1 MSWMRVSRF
10 LPVTFDREF
19 CEPRSKTV
27 VVFMSWGDQKM
38 ARLVRDDGEDPF
50 SRSRW
55 ISACSEGWDLTE
67 SVTHWRPCY
76 DDPTAEEPRD
86 AVPGFVVE
94 SRQIDMLKSIAR
106 KLHGDGSHLTTDGRR
121 DLANQLSLLLGQ
133 LQEQSVEF

>member
-38 ARLVRDDGEDPF
+38 ARLVRDDAEDPF
-50 SRSRW
+50 SRCRW
-55 ISACSEGWDLTE
+55 ISACSEAWEITDG
-67 SVTHWRPCY
+67 VTHWRPCFE
-76 DDPTAEEPRD
+76 DPTHEDPRD
-86 AVPGFVVE
+86 AVHGFVVE
-94 SRQIDMLKSIAR
+94 STQLETLKSVAR
-106 KLHGDGSHLTTDGRR
+106 ELHGDGSHLTTNGRR

-133 LQEQSVEF
+133 LQEQRVEL